1 MLGLCHLLPS
11 RGNGQA
17 SVGRRQLVGNRLCL
31 RFLCAAGLGLCRLAL
46 RIAGQAAPGRAQTAS
61 LLLMQTVIPVVLL
74 ELELELVLVLAL
86 VLALALVLVLV
97 VLVLVAIT
105 WPPR

>member
-1 MLGLCHLLPS
+1 M
-11 RGNGQA
+11 
-17 SVGRRQLVGNRLCL
+17 CL

-46 RIAGQAAPGRAQTAS
+46 RIAGQAAPGRAQTVS

-97 VLVLVAIT
+97 LVPV
-105 WPPR
+105 PG